1 MIKILSILLSV
12 GLLTATSPAVSK
24 EETASVMSMKA
35 ALEQEPANPAFL
47 SELGLTFI
55 KDKKFQQAIPPLE
68 KSLKIR
74 GDDFKTHFYLALAY
88 GSVGRHSEK
97 LKELQETLRLKPD
110 FSEANFKIGLAHAAL
125 NRHHEAS
132 EYYRKSIKQEP
143 NNYDSHYFLALSCF
157 LSNHYQEALSAI
169 QESIRINPNNA
180 EGLHFR
186 TSLYEAGSLQQSHT
200 TLAKRHEY

>member
-1 MIKILSILLSV
+1 MIKILPNLLSV
-12 GLLTATSPAVSK
+12 GLLTATSPAMSK

-68 KSLKIR
+68 QSLKIR

-88 GSVGRHSEK
+88 GSVGRLSEK

-132 EYYRKSIKQEP
+132 KYYRKSIRQEP

-157 LSNHYQEALSAI
+157 LSNHYQEALSANK
-169 QESIRINPNNA
+169 EFIRIKLNNA
-180 EGLHFR
+180 EAH
-186 TSLYEAGSLQQSHT
+186 Y
-200 TLAKRHEY
+200 TLGQIYMKLESYMNINT